1 MIGTRGFGL
10 SSRSA
15 RCRDADSLVFDSV
28 RPFKSRKHASGM
40 FPLTV
45 STVLNVLPMQTWSGR
60 EDLNL
65 RPPVPHTGAL
75 AKLRHVP
82 YFYILE

>member
-1 MIGTRGFGL
+1 MVGTRGFVL
-10 SSRSA
+10 SSPCG
-15 RCRDADSLVFDSV
+15 RCRDADSLRSV
-28 RPFKSRKHASGM
+28 LSNPYKHALEACLSRSHLCISNNI
-40 FPLTV
+40 PI
-45 STVLNVLPMQTWSGR
+45 QTWSGR

-82 YFYILE
+82 PEYILN